1 MYFRSTKIY
10 AMKNH
15 KKISVQEFTGTLLT
29 HNELRILQGGN
40 STVIPNGEADAA
52 LQWESQ

>member
-1 MYFRSTKIY
+1 MYFRSTKTN

-15 KKISVQEFTGTLLT
+15 KETSVKEFTGTLLT